1 MDSMSPT
8 LKGNSIEK
16 GFLNVSMGKESAC
29 KAGDRIH
36 SFDPWAGK
44 IPWRRAWQP
53 TLVFLP
59 GEPRGLR
66 SLVGYSSKGRKES
79 DTTEQL

>member
-44 IPWRRAWQP
+44 IP
-53 TLVFLP
+53 
-59 GEPRGLR
+59 
-66 SLVGYSSKGRKES
+66 
-79 DTTEQL
+79 